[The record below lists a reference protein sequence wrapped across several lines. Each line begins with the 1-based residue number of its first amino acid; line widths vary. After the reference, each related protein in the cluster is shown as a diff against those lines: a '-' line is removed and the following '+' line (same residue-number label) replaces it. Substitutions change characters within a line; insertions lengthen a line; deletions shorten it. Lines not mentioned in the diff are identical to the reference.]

1 LAPAACIFKN
11 VPEHQALT
19 NARWA
24 GATEI
29 RTRNPSV
36 INMVTAKARGV
47 TVPRML
53 LGRADE
59 MIE

>member
-1 LAPAACIFKN
+1 LAPTVCIFKN

-36 INMVTAKARGV
+36 INMVTAKALGV
-47 TVPRML
+47 TVSRML
-53 LGRADE
+53 LGCAE
-59 MIE
+59 EVIE